1 VVVKV
6 VYNFGLLILFLIV
19 AITWSLFIE
28 LRGGPGS
35 FWVIF
40 LGCFFVCGGALVLG
54 YLVVIKWLCHV
65 MEKYGFID

>member
-1 VVVKV
+1 VVKV

-19 AITWSLFIE
+19 AITWYLFIE

-40 LGCFFVCGGALVLG
+40 VGAPLF
-54 YLVVIKWLCHV
+54 W
-65 MEKYGFID
+65 DT

>member
-1 VVVKV
+1 MKV

-19 AITWSLFIE
+19 AIPWYLFIE

-40 LGCFFVCGGALVLG
+40 LLGRPCFGIPSCDSMALSCDGKRV
-54 YLVVIKWLCHV
+54 W
-65 MEKYGFID
+65 FID